1 MMRWMIVLT
10 IVFSLNASIATA
22 GPAEDAVALVE
33 QWSRTYSDNDRNALA
48 RLYADDA
55 ILLGTTDP
63 QATRGLDG
71 IREYFAPLDQGGRR
85 NVIREKTAIVLGENA
100 VAVTGFYDFSRKEQN
115 YEPRPSRF
123 TFVVIKRDGR
133 WLIAHLHSSPR
144 AAQRQ

>member
-63 QATRGLDG
+63 PVSYT
-71 IREYFAPLDQGGRR
+71 
-85 NVIREKTAIVLGENA
+85 
-100 VAVTGFYDFSRKEQN
+100 
-115 YEPRPSRF
+115 
-123 TFVVIKRDGR
+123 
-133 WLIAHLHSSPR
+133 HLTLPTN
-144 AAQRQ
+144 